1 VTSVDVVVPC
11 YNYAKYLPRCID
23 SVLTQEGVQ
32 VRALII
38 DDCSTDDT
46 PAVGAALAHRDP
58 RVLYRRHAKN
68 MRHIA
73 TYNEGLIDWA
83 QADYV
88 LLLSA
93 DDLLAPLALQRA
105 TRVMDANPNVHMT
118 YGMALLFTED
128 AEVMNRPADPGAAA
142 HRIVRG
148 ADFLRRSIIGNP
160 VPTPS
165 AIARTRTQHQVGGY
179 SATLPHTADMEM
191 WMRFAVQGDIGVVP
205 QVLAYKRTHS
215 TNMSIAYATK
225 PLGDFRERVEACDE
239 LLRNRSAILAAD
251 APTLAEAHELIGT
264 QVFWWA
270 SALADAGE
278 SAACDEALRFAADLA
293 PKLRDSRDW
302 RRLRMK
308 RSLPGPLRRAL
319 VSLFNRTRGGA
330 SQPATPAT
338 TRQIGWWPD
347 AAASV
352 D

>member
-1 VTSVDVVVPC
+1 MPSVDVVIPC

-23 SVLTQEGVQ
+23 SVLSQQGVE

-46 PAVGAALAHRDP
+46 PAVGAALAQRDS

-93 DDLLAPLALQRA
+93 DDLLAPLGLQRA
-105 TRVMDANPNVHMT
+105 TRVMEENPNVHMT

-128 AEVMNRPADPGAAA
+128 AQVTDLPADASAATHA
-142 HRIVRG
+142 IVRG
-148 ADFLRRSIIGNP
+148 ADFLRRSIVGNP

-165 AIARTRTQHQVGGY
+165 AIARTRIQHKVGGY
-179 SATLPHTADMEM
+179 SAALPHTADMAM

-205 QVLAYKRTHS
+205 QVLAYKRTHA
-215 TNMSIAYATK
+215 TNMSIAYAAQ
-225 PLGDFRERVEACDE
+225 PLGDFRERVDACDE
-239 LLRNRSAILAAD
+239 LLGNDAGAG
-251 APTLAEAHELIGT
+251 APTRIEAREIIGN

-270 SALADAGE
+270 SSLFDAGE
-278 SAACDEALRFAADLA
+278 TAGCDEALKLAAELA
-293 PKLRDSRDW
+293 PSLRSSPAW
-302 RRLRMK
+302 RRLKLK
-308 RSLPGPLRRAL
+308 RVLPAPVRRAI
-319 VSLFNRTRGGA
+319 VSLSDRARGTA
-330 SQPATPAT
+330 SPAAALSP
-338 TRQIGWWPD
+338 TRQIGWWPENT
-347 AAASV
+347 AGAK
-352 D
+352 